1 MCEILSP
8 NGAKQSEYL
17 WTQGLGEPGQLF
29 YKYIFRIIDNHGLLF
44 SHPLLVSSHIFKQNN
59 RYMNQIRACE
69 NYMREPSSNTA
80 RAAIP
85 T

>member
-1 MCEILSP
+1 MDCRPRGEAD
-8 NGAKQSEYL
+8 GVFMG
-17 WTQGLGEPGQLF
+17 QGIGGTRTTF
-29 YKYIFRIIDNHGLLF
+29 TNMDNHGLLF

-59 RYMNQIRACE
+59 CYMNQIRVCE
-69 NYMREPSSNTA
+69 NDMRESSSNTA